1 MDLQQLTTF
10 CVIISD
16 KNMTTAAHRLKITQ
30 PTVSRQI
37 KLLEAELGVRLLE
50 RGRREVR
57 PTLQGQLFFDYA
69 QKILSL
75 VQKAESA
82 VRSVSDHL
90 EGCVRV
96 VTVNYLGMFFMAPIV
111 CHFLKPNPKFKI
123 QLSYLQPNEVIE
135 KMQKSEIEAVIMP
148 SLKKEYGVSFPHYER
163 YPLFQ
168 DKMLFVGSRRDISL
182 SESIQIQNLNER
194 PLISFSN
201 ILPQF
206 TMYLEQK
213 KKEQGIQAHS
223 IFEVNNLGIMKK
235 IIETGKYWGFM
246 PHSSIQKQI
255 QTGRFSLVKVKDFE
269 YEVDI
274 EVYFLKQMKN
284 KKLIEFLLLMLKKQ
298 AFRTQFSL

>member
-50 RGRREVR
+50 RGSREIR
-57 PTLQGQLFFDYA
+57 PTMQGQLFFDYA
-69 QKILSL
+69 QKILNL

-82 VRSVSDHL
+82 VQSVSDHL
-90 EGCVRV
+90 EGSLRV
-96 VTVNYLGMFFMAPIV
+96 ATVNYLGMSLIAPVV
-111 CHFLKPNPKFKI
+111 CHFLKPSRKFKI
-123 QLSYLQPNEVIE
+123 QLSYLQPSEVIE

-163 YPLFQ
+163 YSLFQ

-182 SESIQIQNLNER
+182 PKSIQIKNLNER

-206 TMYLEQK
+206 AFYLEQK
-213 KKEQGIQAHS
+213 KKEQGVQVCP

-269 YEVDI
+269 YKVDI
-274 EVYFLKQMKN
+274 EVYFLKQLGN
-284 KKLIEFLLLMLKKQ
+284 KKLIEILLLMLQKQ